1 MSKLMSKKAAIG
13 AKGQAAA
20 LVGIILLIIVLYIIF
35 LPPEDR
41 ADLLGTD
48 EDGGTTSSS
57 REKIVSLLEA
67 SPGILTKDV
76 TEQKADK
83 GLPNIF
89 LVETISS
96 QVLERINPFTISNSL
111 LRNTPKEA
119 LFSIDDP
126 EHTDN
131 VFLSFSARKHEG
143 TLLITLN
150 GGQVFSSEIEQYNAV
165 PIKLP
170 KTSLKQDNRLVF
182 EVSRGT
188 LGANEYQLENI
199 QIIGDVRDVSR
210 RESQSSFTMLQ
221 SELANLESVAFRFV
235 PYCARERDLGKL
247 AIWINDYK
255 IYHSVPVCD
264 DPVRQTFPAQY
275 LAAGSNTVVF
285 ESERGSYSIEQ
296 IFINLDFKE
305 QRTATYFFELNETT
319 FGQVQNQTR
328 QLFLTLRF
336 VDDKDTDSRFF
347 VNVNGHK
354 RGEFSNDDFE
364 ADDITFRY
372 DLGRFAERRNNYVQ
386 IIPQETLKIVSLDVT
401 LEKD

>member
-1 MSKLMSKKAAIG
+1 MGKIMAKRAAIG

-57 REKIVSLLEA
+57 REKIVSLLEV

-96 QVLERINPFTISNSL
+96 QVLERINPFTASNSL
-111 LRNTPKEA
+111 LKNTPKEA
-119 LFSIDDP
+119 LFSIDDL

-143 TLLITLN
+143 ILTITLN
-150 GGQVFSSEIEQYNAV
+150 GEDVFSSEVEQYNVAS
-165 PIKLP
+165 IKLP
-170 KTSLKQDNRLVF
+170 KTSLSRDNRLVF
-182 EVSRGT
+182 QVSRGT
-188 LGANEYQLENI
+188 FGSNEYQLENI
-199 QIIGDVRDVSR
+199 QIGGDVQDVSR

-221 SELANLESVAFRFV
+221 SELANLESVSFRFV
-235 PYCARERDLGKL
+235 PYCAMEQNLGKL

-255 IYHSVPVCD
+255 AYHAVPVCD
-264 DPVRQTFPAQY
+264 DPVKPSFPASY
-275 LAAGSNTVVF
+275 L
-285 ESERGSYSIEQ
+285 
-296 IFINLDFKE
+296 
-305 QRTATYFFELNETT
+305 
-319 FGQVQNQTR
+319 
-328 QLFLTLRF
+328 
-336 VDDKDTDSRFF
+336 
-347 VNVNGHK
+347 
-354 RGEFSNDDFE
+354 
-364 ADDITFRY
+364 
-372 DLGRFAERRNNYVQ
+372 
-386 IIPQETLKIVSLDVT
+386 
-401 LEKD
+401 